1 MPRFESVSLSLA
13 KGGAGWEKHR
23 EMGKVSEDILQ
34 NGPRRELLE
43 RSRRDCKNEA
53 NGNLLSSKSLMAG
66 SSRTSFQKRQKE
78 RARQEKQ
85 AEKAQKRLQKKQQ
98 KDVGELPEETVETSD
113 DPFAQ
118 PAGLD
123 FDDF

>member
-1 MPRFESVSLSLA
+1 M
-13 KGGAGWEKHR
+13 EK
-23 EMGKVSEDILQ
+23 ETSE
-34 NGPRRELLE
+34 
-43 RSRRDCKNEA
+43 
-53 NGNLLSSKSLMAG
+53 NLLSSKSQMAG

-85 AEKAQKRLQKKQQ
+85 AEKVQKRLQKKQQ
-98 KDVGELPEETVETSD
+98 KDVGEATDETVDTSD